1 MRVRWACG
9 DFELRCKITAFLW
22 HGNGLSPDL
31 WGSCPLTCE
40 TAWGKTAEDDN
51 FRKNSEKHLQK
62 IAPFCAILRRRKK
75 AHSKI
80 CSTHFFV
87 VILQRHSFR
96 RMMVFRY
103 LYHEETPKLFNHRE
117 SLCEALE
124 FEHGHGF
131 ILLSTI
137 VFLWKSKIFSALTWR
152 RSRRRRVFSLVK
164 AAKVCSRWR
173 KKVRSLCS

>member
-1 MRVRWACG
+1 MSVRWFWIAVQNYCFYLTWQWVVPWLVG
-9 DFELRCKITAFLW
+9 L
-22 HGNGLSPDL
+22 LSPDL
-31 WGSCPLTCE
+31 WNG
-40 TAWGKTAEDDN
+40 WGKTAEDDN
-51 FRKNSEKHLQK
+51 FRKKSEKHLQK
-62 IAPFCAILRRRKK
+62 NAPLCAILRRRKK

-96 RMMVFRY
+96 RVMVFRY
-103 LYHEETPKLFNHRE
+103 LYHEEAPKVFNHRE

-152 RSRRRRVFSLVK
+152 RSRRRRVFNLVK

>member
-1 MRVRWACG
+1 MSVRWFWIAVQRYYKNRTWQWVVPWLVG
-9 DFELRCKITAFLW
+9 Q
-22 HGNGLSPDL
+22 LSPDL
-31 WGSCPLTCE
+31 WNGV
-40 TAWGKTAEDDN
+40 GKNGWRWSFSEK
-51 FRKNSEKHLQK
+51 FRKTPPKN
-62 IAPFCAILRRRKK
+62 APLCAILRRRKK

-80 CSTHFFV
+80 CSTHLFV

-96 RMMVFRY
+96 RVMVFRY
-103 LYHEETPKLFNHRE
+103 LYHEETPKLVNHRE

>member
-1 MRVRWACG
+1 MGILFIIKNKISQNFTKFFFCNHLERAKRMELLERALALLERRLAATRARVCGDNAMNVRWACG

-22 HGNGLSPDL
+22 HGNGLSLDL

-40 TAWGKTAEDDN
+40 TAWGKTAEDDH

-62 IAPFCAILRRRKK
+62 NAPLCAILRRRKK

-96 RMMVFRY
+96 RVMVFRY
-103 LYHEETPKLFNHRE
+103 LYHEETPKN
-117 SLCEALE
+117 
-124 FEHGHGF
+124 
-131 ILLSTI
+131 I
-137 VFLWKSKIFSALTWR
+137 
-152 RSRRRRVFSLVK
+152 
-164 AAKVCSRWR
+164 
-173 KKVRSLCS
+173 

>member
-1 MRVRWACG
+1 MERFISVPKSFSEVRDDEGYRLCDSSAEC
-9 DFELRCKITAFLW
+9 ECKGTTKIA

-62 IAPFCAILRRRKK
+62 IAPLCAILRRRKK

-80 CSTHFFV
+80 CSTHLFV

-96 RMMVFRY
+96 RVMVFRY
-103 LYHEETPKLFNHRE
+103 LYHEETPKN
-117 SLCEALE
+117 
-124 FEHGHGF
+124 
-131 ILLSTI
+131 I
-137 VFLWKSKIFSALTWR
+137 
-152 RSRRRRVFSLVK
+152 
-164 AAKVCSRWR
+164 
-173 KKVRSLCS
+173 

>member
-1 MRVRWACG
+1 MNVRC
-9 DFELRCKITAFLW
+9 FLNCECKGTTKIA
-22 HGNGLSPDL
+22 HGNGLSLDL

-40 TAWGKTAEDDN
+40 TAWRKTAEDDN
-51 FRKNSEKHLQK
+51 FRKKSEKHLQK
-62 IAPFCAILRRRKK
+62 NAPLCAILRRRKK

-96 RMMVFRY
+96 RVMVFRY

-137 VFLWKSKIFSALTWR
+137 VFL
-152 RSRRRRVFSLVK
+152 
-164 AAKVCSRWR
+164 
-173 KKVRSLCS
+173 